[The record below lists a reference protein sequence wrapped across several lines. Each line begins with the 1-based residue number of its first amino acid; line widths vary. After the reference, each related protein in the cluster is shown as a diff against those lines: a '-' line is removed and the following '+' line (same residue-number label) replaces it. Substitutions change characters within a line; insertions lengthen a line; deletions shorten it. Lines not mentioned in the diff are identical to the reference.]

1 MNIIKGAN
9 KVSSET
15 RKYLEFCKSFG
26 LKLLINSSTRVEPNT
41 SILIDHILTN
51 TNVKI
56 TQCGLI
62 NIRLSDHQMIFIRE
76 NKKRKGRWPQTNFIY
91 IF

>member
-9 KVSSET
+9 KVSFKQK
-15 RKYLEFCKSFG
+15 KYLEFCKSFG
-26 LKLLINSSTRVEPNT
+26 LKLLINSPTRVKPNI
-41 SILIDHILTN
+41 SILIDHMLTN

-62 NIRLSDHQMIFIRE
+62 NIRLSDH
-76 NKKRKGRWPQTNFIY
+76 
-91 IF
+91 